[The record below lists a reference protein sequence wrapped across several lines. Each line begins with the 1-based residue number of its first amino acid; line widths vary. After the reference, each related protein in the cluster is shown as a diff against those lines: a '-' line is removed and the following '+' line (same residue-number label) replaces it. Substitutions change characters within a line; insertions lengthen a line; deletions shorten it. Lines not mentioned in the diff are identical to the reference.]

1 LPHDPLLHVECKGFI
16 SHDIICMD
24 SVHMKTPYHCWLAAV
39 LWLAAFPYQTVAQ
52 DAPLDDCLRTQV
64 TRPENVARTVAELRR
79 MCNAAL
85 ASAATPEAGP
95 AAPARRSSL
104 ATELDNSYFQPYKN
118 NYIVFGS
125 MRNRDGEPPFS
136 GQDLDIRFELGM
148 QFSLFPHAAGF
159 TLVEPIKFGYSQRSW
174 WDISESSSPFKEHNY
189 NPEVFWDFARAR
201 EVFGRESGV
210 ALLDQAGYEHQSN
223 GRDGPESRSWDR
235 VYVQK
240 HFRYSEMFAWTVKI
254 WDVVNLGEFNKDI
267 EDYLGNVEITTHL
280 DLNNWAKIELRTSK
294 GDETSKIS
302 YQLDL
307 SIPMTRW
314 VNSRFFI
321 SYYDGYGEALI
332 SYDRKSRSLRTGFH
346 FPLGF

>member
-1 LPHDPLLHVECKGFI
+1 MNTLFHGP
-16 SHDIICMD
+16 
-24 SVHMKTPYHCWLAAV
+24 AAYRV
-39 LWLAAFPYQTVAQ
+39 LTAALWLGLTPAPALAQ
-52 DAPLDDCLRTQV
+52 NASVDDCLRSEV

-79 MCNAAL
+79 LC
-85 ASAATPEAGP
+85 SAPRPTATSQDAGS
-95 AAPARRSSL
+95 ANPARRSSL
-104 ATELDNSYFQPYKN
+104 ATELDNSFFQPYKS

-125 MRNRDGEPPFS
+125 MRNRDGQPPFS

-148 QFSLFPHAAGF
+148 QFSLFPHAGDF
-159 TLVEPIKFGYSQRSW
+159 TLLQPVKFGYSQRSW

-201 EVFGRESGV
+201 EVFGRESGIS
-210 ALLDQAGYEHQSN
+210 LLDQAGFEHQSN

-235 VYVQK
+235 LYVQK
-240 HFRYSEMFAWTVKI
+240 HFRLSEMFAWTVKI
-254 WDVVNLGEFNKDI
+254 WDVVNLGEDNKDI

-280 DLNNWAKIELRTSK
+280 DLNNWAKIDLRTSK

-307 SIPMTRW
+307 SFPMSRW
-314 VNSRFFI
+314 INSRFFI
-321 SYYDGYGEALI
+321 SYHDGYGEALI

>member
-1 LPHDPLLHVECKGFI
+1 MNTHSRRGVAC
-16 SHDIICMD
+16 
-24 SVHMKTPYHCWLAAV
+24 CWLTAG
-39 LWLAAFPYQTVAQ
+39 LWLALVPIPAFAQ
-52 DAPLDDCLRTQV
+52 DTSLEDCLRSEV
-64 TRPENVARTVAELRR
+64 VRPENVARSVADLRR
-79 MCNAAL
+79 LCSATLNAV
-85 ASAATPEAGP
+85 SATDAGP
-95 AAPARRSSL
+95 VNPTRRSSL
-104 ATELDNSYFQPYKN
+104 ATELDNPYFQPYKN
-118 NYIVFGS
+118 NYIIFGS
-125 MRNRDGEPPFS
+125 MRNRDDAPPFS

-148 QFSLFPHAAGF
+148 QFSLFPHAGDF
-159 TLVEPIKFGYSQRSW
+159 TLLEPIKFGYSQRSW

-201 EVFGRESGV
+201 QVFGRESGV

-235 VYVQK
+235 LYVQK
-240 HFRYSEMFAWTVKI
+240 HFRFSEMFSWTVKV
-254 WDVVNLGEFNKDI
+254 WDVVNLGDENKDI

-280 DLNNWAKIELRTSK
+280 DLNNWAKIDLRTSK

-307 SIPMTRW
+307 SIPMSRW

-332 SYDRKSRSLRTGFH
+332 NYDRKSRSLRTGFH